1 MHTKVPQYLYI
12 LAALEI
18 DSKEKIFSIHT
29 KIFVTA
35 LFMVNIQKYTPK
47 YPEKEEWQIQSMKYD
62 SKSDFVDVFVTFILV
77 S

>member
-77 S
+77 F

>member
-1 MHTKVPQYLYI
+1 MHIKVPQYLYI

-77 S
+77 F